1 MRFKALLSWLPAFA
15 AVLFLGNTLQ
25 AQLLPRCQDG
35 KGYSYNPVT
44 GALIPTGE
52 KCANSVTSAVPFLR
66 IAPDARGGAMGDVGI
81 ATSTDPNGMHYNQSK
96 LAFADKDLAVSAT
109 YTPWMRN
116 LGLQDV
122 YLAYLAAYKRL
133 DDLQTIGASLRYFS
147 LGDIEFT
154 DENGG
159 SLGQGRPNEFEVAL
173 AYSRKLSK
181 KFAAAVGAKFIYSNL
196 ATGQIVEGNEI
207 RPGVAGGAD
216 LSLTYRTPMKLTRAG
231 GEFTFGAAVSN
242 LGSKITYTRSANRDY
257 IPTNLGL
264 GFAWKFNLDDHNTLT
279 FTTDLNKLLVPTP
292 RPDID
297 EDGDGI
303 PDYKQY
309 SSIRGIFVSFSDA
322 PGGFSEELKEINIGA
337 GAEYWYD
344 NQFAVRAGY
353 FYEHYSK
360 GNRKYFSVGLGVKY
374 NVFGINFSYLVPT
387 TNQRNPLD
395 NTLRFSLLFDLAAIE
410 GQ

>member
-1 MRFKALLSWLPAFA
+1 MRFKALLPWLPAFA